1 MTDYLKIRFDT
12 AEQIALD
19 FMLQQYAWLK
29 GDKDRGSQHPDDIED
44 AEKDM
49 AALARVIRYMGGEH
63 LI

>member
-29 GDKDRGSQHPDDIED
+29 EDKDRGSQHPDDI
-44 AEKDM
+44 KDM